1 MRKPIRNKSLPRNSG
16 HGASAFTLIEVLV
29 VVAIIALLVS
39 ILLPSLN
46 MAREQARW
54 TKCLGNMSN
63 LPKGVLAFAQSH
75 NGCGQLMLETGQ
87 TAEVVKADP
96 GFSRY
101 AYQSGIDGQPGTWLK
116 HWTVAYCRDMGM
128 TSPTR
133 TEDYAEAG
141 VVDKPY
147 NPDPNYYFAKYGKRE
162 VFICPADKYPVRM
175 MVSHAPQTVSGKDLI
190 ARHGITSYGAN
201 ADVFGVT
208 MGSSAPTDPPRFDEP
223 WDAGKPSRRLEGK
236 FDKIIRPGEV
246 AIFADGGYEY
256 RRGENADFFSGFAG
270 PYLENSEWI
279 WTRLPHKRH
288 DKAGL
293 SVALADGSGTKVKA
307 LRWIKDV
314 QVYSEFD
321 HKYVYVDFVKQ
332 YNARIRVTPRHV
344 GVPPEF
350 K

>member
-1 MRKPIRNKSLPRNSG
+1 MHNPDRNKSALVCRSRSS
-16 HGASAFTLIEVLV
+16 ALAFTLIEVLV
-29 VVAIIALLVS
+29 VVAIIALLIS

-46 MAREQARW
+46 LAREQARW
-54 TKCLGNMSN
+54 TKCLANMSN
-63 LPKGVLAFAQSH
+63 LPKGVMAFTQSH
-75 NGCGQLMLETGQ
+75 KGNGQLMLQNGD
-87 TAEVVKADP
+87 TAEVDRADP
-96 GFSRY
+96 GRDRY

-128 TSPTR
+128 TGPKR
-133 TEDYAEAG
+133 TEEYSEKAISGE
-141 VVDKPY
+141 PY
-147 NPDPNYYFAKYGKRE
+147 NPDPNYYFSKYGKRE
-162 VFICPADKYPVRM
+162 VFVCPSDKYPVRLM
-175 MVSHAPQTVSGKDLI
+175 TSHAPTSESI
-190 ARHGITSYGAN
+190 ARHGVTSYGAN

-208 MGSSAPTDPPRFDEP
+208 MSSSPPDAEPRFDEP
-223 WDAGKPSRRLEGK
+223 WDAGKPGRRLEGK
-236 FDKIIRPGEV
+236 FDKIIRPSEV

-288 DKAGL
+288 DKNGL

-307 LRWIKDV
+307 LHWIKDV

-321 HKYVYVDFVKQ
+321 HKNVYVDFVTQ
-332 YNARIRVTPRHV
+332 YNTRIRVTPFRV
-344 GVPPEF
+344 GTPPPFE